1 MSLWKLAK
9 RSLSFYW
16 RTNLGVLLAVMVSAV
31 VLTGALVI
39 GDSVRYS
46 LKMMVKA
53 RLGATRL
60 ALVPQ
65 NRFFRAELA
74 DELAAE
80 LNTVVAPVLKL
91 RGLVA
96 SDDGARRAN
105 RIEVLGVDR
114 RFFKVGAVQNPF
126 VDNWGE
132 TIILNKPLAA
142 KLGVGVGD
150 EVVLRIEK
158 PGLMP
163 RDVPL
168 TPDSGLSIAFRLEVK
183 AVAGQSDFGRFSL
196 QANQVIPLNVF
207 VPLQWLQEKLERSAQ
222 ANTLL
227 IAADAED
234 SLTIEK
240 ANRAVRKSWQ
250 LADADLELRRLK
262 RKDMFEIRSRR
273 VFIDAPVAAAAMNAS
288 DGAVGILTYF
298 VNKLRVGDRTTPYST
313 VTAMKPSADA
323 GGLIPMDMLD
333 EEILVNQWLADDLG
347 AKVGDLVELSYF
359 GLGPMRKLQQ
369 QKTSFRI
376 RAILPMD
383 DLVVDPELMP
393 DFPGLADVNNCRDW
407 DPGITIDLEK
417 IRKHDEDYWQR
428 YRGTPKAFV
437 TLKAGQKMWANR
449 YGNLTMVRY
458 PLSSGSSEDIA
469 GRLLKKVNPASVGLF
484 FQSVR
489 ARGIKAGDQATDF
502 GQLFLGLSMFL
513 IIAALIL
520 MGLLFVFGIE
530 KRSEQVG
537 MLLAVGFSPKL
548 IRRLLFI
555 EGGILAV
562 LGVVGGTAAGL
573 FYTKAM
579 IYGLAT
585 VWQAAVSSSIIYFYV
600 NPSTLFQG
608 ALGAV
613 AVSLIAIW
621 LTLRKQVSRPARELL
636 TGGLECQFLTARQ
649 ISKGKIGLCI
659 AAAAAVGAVLLLGV
673 MGTAHSAAVA
683 GVFFGAG
690 SLLLIAGLGLTQAL
704 LRIAAGGW
712 NKVLTSLPGL
722 GLRNSTRR
730 SGRSLAVVGLLACGI
745 FLVIAVGANR
755 HNPKA
760 GAQRRDSGTGGFTLF
775 GESTISILHDLN
787 NTSGRQSLGLDT
799 DVLQGVQIV
808 QLRVHDGDDAS
819 CLNLNRAQMPQL
831 LGLQPDQLQRRGSFT
846 FTKTIKTQDTR
857 PKTQDPRPKTQD
869 PRPKTQDS
877 RAASGVWSLESGWD
891 LLDENLGE
899 NVVPAVGD
907 YATIYWALGK
917 SVGDELDYIDEK
929 GRRFRLLLVG
939 MLKNSI
945 LQGSLLISEDEFIKR
960 FPSEDGY
967 RMFLID
973 IQDTRPKTQDP
984 RAASGVW
991 SLESGSSIE
1000 DRTEVVAGELS
1011 ARLRDFGLA
1020 LTPATQR
1027 LAEFNAV
1034 ENTYLSI
1041 FQLLGG
1047 LGLLLAS
1054 VGLGLVVLRN
1064 VLERRGELAM
1074 LQAVGFGKA
1083 ELKRMVFYEHGG
1095 LLIGGL
1101 ACGIIAAMVAVSP
1114 ALKSPGAQVPYFSLV
1129 LTIAAIAISGVV
1141 WIWIATAFALSGKM
1155 IDALRNE

>member
-9 RSLSFYW
+9 RSLGFYW
-16 RTNLGVLLAVMVSAV
+16 RTNLGVLLAVMISSV

-53 RLGATRL
+53 RLGKTQL
-60 ALVPQ
+60 ALVPL

-74 DELAAE
+74 EDIVKELD
-80 LNTVVAPVLKL
+80 TIVAPLLQL
-91 RGLVA
+91 RGLIA
-96 SDDGARRAN
+96 NGDGARRAN

-114 RFFKVGAVQNPF
+114 RFFEIGMAQNPLGDSPNQAI
-126 VDNWGE
+126 V
-132 TIILNKPLAA
+132 LNKPLAT

-158 PGLMP
+158 PSLMP

-168 TPDSGLSIAFRLEVK
+168 TPDSGLSIAFRLVVK

-196 QANQVIPLNVF
+196 QANQIAQLNAF
-207 VPLQWLQEKLERSAQ
+207 VPLQWLQEKLDRSAQ

-227 IAADAED
+227 IAADEED

-240 ANRAVRKSWQ
+240 ANKALEKCWQ
-250 LADADLELRRLK
+250 LADADIELRWLK
-262 RKDMFEIRSRR
+262 HKDMFEMRSRR
-273 VFIDAPVAAAAMNAS
+273 VFIDESITAATINTS
-288 DGAVGILTYF
+288 DESFGVLTYF
-298 VNKLRVGDRTTPYST
+298 VNELSSGDRTNPYSM
-313 VTAMKPSADA
+313 VAAVSQSADA
-323 GGLIPMDMLD
+323 GGLIPDDMQD
-333 EEILVNQWLADDLG
+333 NEILINQWLAEDLN
-347 AKVGDLVELSYF
+347 AKEGDEIELTYF
-359 GLGPMRKLQQ
+359 VLGPMRALLEE
-369 QKTSFRI
+369 KTSFRVK
-376 RAILPMD
+376 AILPMD
-383 DLVVDPELMP
+383 NPAMDPNLMP
-393 DFPGLADVNNCRDW
+393 DFPGLADAENCRDW
-407 DPGITIDLEK
+407 DPGIAIDLDK
-417 IRKHDEDYWQR
+417 IRQRDEDYWQE

-437 TLKAGQKMWANR
+437 ALKAGQKMWANR
-449 YGNLTMVRY
+449 YGNLTAVRY
-458 PLSSGSSEDIA
+458 PLSSGSEENIA
-469 GRLLKKVNPASVGLF
+469 GRLLKKVDPASVGLF

-489 ARGIKAGDQATDF
+489 ARGIKAGDQGTDF

-530 KRSEQVG
+530 KRSQQVG

-548 IRRLLFI
+548 VRRLLFI

-562 LGVVGGTAAGL
+562 LGVALGTTAGL
-573 FYTKAM
+573 LYTKTM
-579 IYGLAT
+579 IYGLET
-585 VWQAAVSSSIIYFYV
+585 VWQKAVSGSIIYFYAR
-600 NPSTLFQG
+600 PSTLLEG

-636 TGGLECQFLTARQ
+636 AGELEWQFFTAGPV
-649 ISKGKIGLCI
+649 SKGRIGLCI
-659 AAAAAVGAVLLLGV
+659 ATAATVGAALLLGI
-673 MGTAHSAAVA
+673 MGNADSAAVA

-690 SLLLIAGLGLTQAL
+690 ALLLIAGLGLTQSL
-704 LRIAAGGW
+704 LRIAAGSW
-712 NKVLTSLPGL
+712 NKVLTSLAGL

-755 HNPKA
+755 HNSKA
-760 GAQRRDSGTGGFTLF
+760 DAQRRDSGTGGFTLF
-775 GESTISILHDLN
+775 GESTISILYDLN
-787 NTSGRQSLGLDT
+787 SPSGRQSMGLDT

-819 CLNLNRAQMPQL
+819 CLNLNRAQMPRLLGVQPAQL
-831 LGLQPDQLQRRGSFT
+831 LNRGSFS
-846 FTKTIKTQDTR
+846 FARTKAGAETET
-857 PKTQDPRPKTQD
+857 
-869 PRPKTQDS
+869 
-877 RAASGVWSLESGWD
+877 AWD
-891 LLDENLGE
+891 LLNDYEDED
-899 NVVPAVGD
+899 VVPAVGD
-907 YATIYWALGK
+907 YATVYWALGK

-929 GRRFRLLLVG
+929 GRRFRLHLVG

-967 RMFLID
+967 RVLLID
-973 IQDTRPKTQDP
+973 APQDRSE
-984 RAASGVW
+984 A
-991 SLESGSSIE
+991 
-1000 DRTEVVAGELS
+1000 VAGELS
-1011 ARLRDFGLA
+1011 SRLKDFGLA
-1020 LTPATQR
+1020 LTPTTQR

-1047 LGLLLAS
+1047 LGLILAS

-1074 LQAVGFGKA
+1074 LQAVGFDKA

-1095 LLIGGL
+1095 LLAGGL

-1114 ALKSPGAQVPYFSLV
+1114 ALKSPGAQIPYFSLV
-1129 LTIAAIAISGVV
+1129 LTIAAIAISGIV

-1155 IDALRNE
+1155 LDALRNE

>member
-9 RSLSFYW
+9 RSLGFYW

-39 GDSVRYS
+39 GDSVHYS

-53 RLGATRL
+53 RLGATQL

-80 LNTVVAPVLKL
+80 LNAVVAPVLKL
-91 RGLVA
+91 RGLIA
-96 SDDGARRAN
+96 NDDGARRAN
-105 RIEVLGVDR
+105 RIEVLGVDQ
-114 RFFKVGAVQNPF
+114 RFFKVGAAQNPF
-126 VDNWGE
+126 GDNWGE
-132 TIILNKPLAA
+132 AIILNKPLAA

-158 PGLMP
+158 PSLMP

-168 TPDSGLSIAFRLEVK
+168 TPDSGLSIAFRLVVK

-196 QANQVIPLNVF
+196 QANQVTPLNVF
-207 VPLQWLQEKLERSAQ
+207 VPLQWLQEKLDRSAQ

-227 IAADAED
+227 IAADAEANV
-234 SLTIEK
+234 TIEN
-240 ANRAVRKSWQ
+240 ANRALGKSWQ

-273 VFIDAPVAAAAMNAS
+273 VFIDYPVAAAAMNAA
-288 DGAVGILTYF
+288 DGAIGNLTYF
-298 VNKLRVGDRTTPYST
+298 VNKLRVGDRATPYST

-323 GGLIPMDMLD
+323 GGLIPMDMPD
-333 EEILVNQWLADDLG
+333 DEILVNQWLADDLN
-347 AKVGDLVELSYF
+347 AKEGDEIELTYF
-359 GLGPMRKLQQ
+359 VLGPMRALREGKN
-369 QKTSFRI
+369 SFRI
-376 RAILPMD
+376 KAILPMD
-383 DLVVDPELMP
+383 SPAMDPNLMP
-393 DFPGLADVNNCRDW
+393 DFPGLADAENCRDW
-407 DPGITIDLEK
+407 EPGIAIDLDK
-417 IRKHDEDYWQR
+417 IRQRDEDYWQQ

-437 TLKAGQKMWANR
+437 TLRAGQKMWANR
-449 YGNLTMVRY
+449 YGNLTAVRY

-469 GRLLKKVNPASVGLF
+469 GRLLKNVNPASVGLF

-530 KRSEQVG
+530 SRSEQVG

-548 IRRLLFI
+548 VRRLLFI

-573 FYTKAM
+573 LYTKAM
-579 IYGLAT
+579 IYGLET
-585 VWQAAVSSSIIYFYV
+585 VWQKAVSGSTIYFYAK
-600 NPSTLFQG
+600 PFTLIEG

-636 TGGLECQFLTARQ
+636 AGGLEWQFLTARH

-659 AAAAAVGAVLLLGV
+659 AAVAVVGAVLLLGI
-673 MGTAHSAAVA
+673 MGNADSAAVA

-690 SLLLIAGLGLTQAL
+690 ALLLIAGLGLTQAL
-704 LRIAAGGW
+704 LKIIAGSW
-712 NKVLTSLPGL
+712 NKALTSLAGL

-755 HNPKA
+755 HNPL
-760 GAQRRDSGTGGFTLF
+760 AQVQKRDSGTGGFTLF
-775 GESTISILHDLN
+775 GESTISILYDLN
-787 NTSGRQSLGLDT
+787 SPSGRQSMGLDT

-831 LGLQPDQLQRRGSFT
+831 LGLQPDQLQKRFT

-857 PKTQDPRPKTQD
+857 PKTQDPRPESEV
-869 PRPKTQDS
+869 R
-877 RAASGVWSLESGWD
+877 SLESGWD
-891 LLDENLGE
+891 LLSENLGN

-945 LQGSLLISEDEFIKR
+945 LQGSLIISEDEFIKR

-973 IQDTRPKTQDP
+973 VARPSWPCFHGLEARATTR
-984 RAASGVW
+984 
-991 SLESGSSIE
+991 IE
-1000 DRTEVVAGELS
+1000 AVAGELS

-1074 LQAVGFGKA
+1074 LQAVGFDKA

-1129 LTIAAIAISGVV
+1129 LTIAAIAISGIV

-1155 IDALRNE
+1155 LDALRNE

>member
-9 RSLSFYW
+9 RSLGFYW

-53 RLGATRL
+53 RLGATHL

-74 DELAAE
+74 DELSAE

-91 RGLVA
+91 RGLIA

-105 RIEVLGVDR
+105 RIEVLGVDQ
-114 RFFKVGAVQNPF
+114 RFFKVGAAQNPF
-126 VDNWGE
+126 GDNWGE
-132 TIILNKPLAA
+132 AIVLNKPLAA

-168 TPDSGLSIAFRLEVK
+168 TPDSGLSIAFRLVVK
-183 AVAGQSDFGRFSL
+183 AIAGQSDFGRFSL
-196 QANQVIPLNVF
+196 QANQVAPLNVF
-207 VPLQWLQEKLERSAQ
+207 VPLQWLQEKLDRSAQ

-240 ANRAVRKSWQ
+240 ANRAIRKSWQ

-273 VFIDAPVAAAAMNAS
+273 VFIDYPVAAAAMNAA

-298 VNKLRVGDRTTPYST
+298 VNKLQVGDRATPYST
-313 VTAMKPSADA
+313 VTAMEPSADA
-323 GGLIPMDMLD
+323 GSLIPMDVQD
-333 EEILVNQWLADDLG
+333 DEILINQWLADDVG
-347 AKVGDLVELSYF
+347 AKVGDLVELTYF
-359 GLGPMRKLQQ
+359 VLGPMRRLQQ
-369 QKTSFRI
+369 HKTSFRI

-407 DPGITIDLEK
+407 DPGITIDLDK
-417 IRKHDEDYWQR
+417 LRKHDEDYWQR

-437 TLKAGQKMWANR
+437 TLRAGQKMWANR
-449 YGNLTMVRY
+449 YGNLTAVRY

-530 KRSEQVG
+530 KRGEQVG

-548 IRRLLFI
+548 VRRLLFI

-579 IYGLAT
+579 IYGLET
-585 VWQAAVSSSIIYFYV
+585 VWQKAVSGSTIHFYAK
-600 NPSTLFQG
+600 PFTLLIG
-608 ALGAV
+608 ALVAV

-636 TGGLECQFLTARQ
+636 AGGLEWQFFKAGPV
-649 ISKGKIGLCI
+649 SKGRIGLYI
-659 AAAAAVGAVLLLGV
+659 ASVSTVGAVLLLGV
-673 MGTAHSAAVA
+673 MGNADSAAVA

-690 SLLLIAGLGLTQAL
+690 ALLLIAGLGFGYWLIGYSLLTTHHSPM
-704 LRIAAGGW
+704 
-712 NKVLTSLPGL
+712 TSLAGL

-755 HNPKA
+755 HNPLA
-760 GAQRRDSGTGGFTLF
+760 QAQRRDSGTGGFTLF
-775 GESTISILHDLN
+775 GESTISILYDLN
-787 NTSGRQSLGLDT
+787 SPSGRQSMGLDT

-819 CLNLNRAQMPQL
+819 CLNLNRAQMPRL
-831 LGLQPDQLQRRGSFT
+831 LGLQPEQLQKRFT
-846 FTKTIKTQDTR
+846 FTKTIPQMPQIEMDYTDKSVKSAKIR
-857 PKTQDPRPKTQD
+857 EIR
-869 PRPKTQDS
+869 
-877 RAASGVWSLESGWD
+877 GWD
-891 LLDENLGE
+891 LLNENLGN

-1000 DRTEVVAGELS
+1000 DRTEAVAGELS
-1011 ARLRDFGLA
+1011 ARLMDFGLA

-1047 LGLLLAS
+1047 LGLILAS

-1074 LQAVGFGKA
+1074 LQAVGFDKA

-1155 IDALRNE
+1155 LDALRNE

>member
-16 RTNLGVLLAVMVSAV
+16 RTNLGILLAVMVSAV

-53 RLGATRL
+53 RLGKTQL

-91 RGLVA
+91 RGLIA

-105 RIEVLGVDR
+105 RVEVLGVDR
-114 RFFKVGAVQNPF
+114 RFFEVGAAQNPLGDSPNQAI
-126 VDNWGE
+126 V
-132 TIILNKPLAA
+132 LNKPLAA

-158 PGLMP
+158 PSLMP
-163 RDVPL
+163 REVPL
-168 TPDSGLSIAFRLEVK
+168 TPDSGLSIAFRLVVK
-183 AVAGQSDFGRFSL
+183 AIAGDSDFGRFSL
-196 QANQVIPLNVF
+196 QANQVTPLNVF
-207 VPLQWLQEKLERSAQ
+207 VPLQWLQEKLDRSAQ

-227 IAADAED
+227 IAADEED
-234 SLTIEK
+234 NLTIEK
-240 ANRAVRKSWQ
+240 ANRALGKCWQ
-250 LADADLELRRLK
+250 LADADIELRRLK
-262 RKDMFEIRSRR
+262 HKDMFEMRSRR
-273 VFIDAPVAAAAMNAS
+273 VFIDESITAAAIDTS
-288 DGAVGILTYF
+288 DESFGVLTYF
-298 VNKLRVGDRTTPYST
+298 VNELHSGDKTTPYSMVAAVSQST
-313 VTAMKPSADA
+313 DA
-323 GGLIPMDMLD
+323 GGLMPEDMQD
-333 EEILVNQWLADDLG
+333 NEILINQWLAEDLN
-347 AKVGDLVELSYF
+347 AKEGDEIELTYF
-359 GLGPMRKLQQ
+359 VLGPMRALREE
-369 QKTSFRI
+369 KTSFRVK
-376 RAILPMD
+376 AILPMD
-383 DLVVDPELMP
+383 SPAMDPNLMP
-393 DFPGLADVNNCRDW
+393 DFPGLADVENCRDW
-407 DPGITIDLEK
+407 EPSIPIDLDK
-417 IRKHDEDYWQR
+417 IRQRDEDYWQE

-437 TLKAGQKMWANR
+437 TLRAGQKMWANR
-449 YGNLTMVRY
+449 YGNLTAVRY
-458 PLSSGSSEDIA
+458 PLSSGSEENIA
-469 GRLLKKVNPASVGLF
+469 GRLLKKVDLASVGLF
-484 FQSVR
+484 LQSVR
-489 ARGIKAGDQATDF
+489 ARGIKAGDQGTDF

-530 KRSEQVG
+530 KRSQQVG

-548 IRRLLFI
+548 VRRLLFI

-562 LGVVGGTAAGL
+562 LGVALGTAAGL
-573 FYTKAM
+573 LYTKTM

-585 VWQAAVSSSIIYFYV
+585 VWQKAVSGSIIYFYAR
-600 NPSTLFQG
+600 PSTLLEG

-636 TGGLECQFLTARQ
+636 AGGLEWQFSKAGPV
-649 ISKGKIGLCI
+649 SKGRIGLCI
-659 AAAAAVGAVLLLGV
+659 AAVAIVGAVLLLSI
-673 MGTAHSAAVA
+673 MGNADSAAVA

-690 SLLLIAGLGLTQAL
+690 ALLLIAGLGLTQAL

-712 NKVLTSLPGL
+712 NKVLTSLAGL

-755 HNPKA
+755 HNSKA
-760 GAQRRDSGTGGFTLF
+760 DAQRRDSGTGGFALF
-775 GESTISILHDLN
+775 GESAIGILYDLN
-787 NTSGRQSLGLDT
+787 SQSGRQSMGLDT

-808 QLRVHDGDDAS
+808 QLRVHEGDDAS

-831 LGLQPDQLQRRGSFT
+831 LGIQPEQLQKRGSFT
-846 FTKTIKTQDTR
+846 FTKTIE
-857 PKTQDPRPKTQD
+857 
-869 PRPKTQDS
+869 S
-877 RAASGVWSLESGWD
+877 ASGKGLWD
-891 LLDENLGE
+891 LLDENFDD

-907 YATIYWALGK
+907 YATVYWALGK

-929 GRRFRLLLVG
+929 GRRFRLRLVG

-945 LQGSLLISEDEFIKR
+945 LQGSLIISEDEFIKR

-973 IQDTRPKTQDP
+973 TRPSNAGFRSKPAVGESILDP
-984 RAASGVW
+984 AT
-991 SLESGSSIE
+991 LGSDQNPPLAGRSSTNIE
-1000 DRTEVVAGELS
+1000 DRTEADFDELSRVVAGELS
-1011 ARLRDFGLA
+1011 ARLKDYGLA
-1020 LTPATQR
+1020 LTPTTQR

-1047 LGLLLAS
+1047 LGLILAS

-1074 LQAVGFGKA
+1074 LQAVGFDKA

-1095 LLIGGL
+1095 LLAGGL

-1114 ALKSPGAQVPYFSLV
+1114 ALKSPGAQIPYFSLV
-1129 LTIAAIAISGVV
+1129 LTIAAIAISGIV

-1155 IDALRNE
+1155 LDALRNE

>member
-9 RSLSFYW
+9 RSLGFYW

-53 RLGATRL
+53 RLGKTKL

-65 NRFFRAELA
+65 KRFFRAELA
-74 DELAAE
+74 NDLAKELD
-80 LNTVVAPVLKL
+80 TIIAPLLQL
-91 RGLVA
+91 RGLIA
-96 SDDGARRAN
+96 NGDGTKRAN
-105 RIEVLGVDR
+105 RIEVLGVDG
-114 RFFKVGAVQNPF
+114 RFFEIGTAQNPF
-126 VDNWGE
+126 GDSPNQSIV
-132 TIILNKPLAA
+132 LNKPLAA

-158 PGLMP
+158 PSLMP

-168 TPDSGLSIAFRLEVK
+168 TPDSGLSIAFRFVVK

-196 QANQVIPLNVF
+196 QANQVTSLNVF

-227 IAADAED
+227 IAADEED

-240 ANRAVRKSWQ
+240 ANKALEKCWQ
-250 LADADLELRRLK
+250 LADADIELRRLK
-262 RKDMFEIRSRR
+262 HKDMFEMRSRR
-273 VFIDAPVAAAAMNAS
+273 VFIDESITAATINTGDES
-288 DGAVGILTYF
+288 FGVLTYF
-298 VNKLRVGDRTTPYST
+298 VNELSSGDRITPYSM
-313 VTAMKPSADA
+313 VAAVCQQMDA
-323 GGLIPMDMLD
+323 GGLMPEDIQDN
-333 EEILVNQWLADDLG
+333 EILINQWLAEDLE
-347 AKVGDLVELSYF
+347 AKEGDEIELTYF
-359 GLGPMRKLQQ
+359 VLGPMRTLREE
-369 QKTSFRI
+369 KTSFRI
-376 RAILPMD
+376 KAILSMD
-383 DLVVDPELMP
+383 NPAMDPNLMP
-393 DFPGLADVNNCRDW
+393 DFPGLADAENCRDW
-407 DPGITIDLEK
+407 EPGIPIDLDK
-417 IRKHDEDYWQR
+417 IRQRDEDYWQQ

-437 TLKAGQKMWANR
+437 TLRAGQKMWANR
-449 YGNLTMVRY
+449 YGNLTAVRY

-489 ARGIKAGDQATDF
+489 ARGIKAGDQGTDF

-530 KRSEQVG
+530 QRSEQVG
-537 MLLAVGFSPKL
+537 ILLAVGLSPKL
-548 IRRLLFI
+548 VRRLLFI

-562 LGVVGGTAAGL
+562 LGVALGTAAGL
-573 FYTKAM
+573 LYTKTM

-585 VWQAAVSSSIIYFYV
+585 VWKAAVSGSSIYFYAK
-600 NPSTLFQG
+600 PSTLLEG
-608 ALGAV
+608 ALGAI

-636 TGGLECQFLTARQ
+636 AGGLEWQFFKAGPA
-649 ISKGKIGLCI
+649 SKGRIGLFI
-659 AAAAAVGAVLLLGV
+659 AAVAALGAVLLLSI
-673 MGTAHSAAVA
+673 MGNADSAAVA

-690 SLLLIAGLGLTQAL
+690 ALLLIAGLGLTQAL
-704 LRIAAGGW
+704 LKIAAGSW
-712 NKVLTSLPGL
+712 NKVMSSIAGL

-755 HNPKA
+755 QNSKA
-760 GAQRRDSGTGGFTLF
+760 DAQRRDSGTGGFTLF
-775 GESTISILHDLN
+775 GESTIGILYDLN
-787 NTSGRQSLGLDT
+787 SKSGRQSMGLET

-831 LGLQPDQLQRRGSFT
+831 LGLQPEQLQKRGSFT

-857 PKTQDPRPKTQD
+857 LKTQDTRPE
-869 PRPKTQDS
+869 
-877 RAASGVWSLESGWD
+877 SGVRSLESGWD
-891 LLDENLGE
+891 LLDENFGE

-907 YATIYWALGK
+907 YATVYWALGK

-929 GRRFRLLLVG
+929 GRRFRLRLVG

-945 LQGSLLISEDEFIKR
+945 LQGSLLISEDEFVKR

-967 RMFLID
+967 RILLID
-973 IQDTRPKTQDP
+973 VPKDK
-984 RAASGVW
+984 
-991 SLESGSSIE
+991 
-1000 DRTEVVAGELS
+1000 TEAVAGELS

-1047 LGLLLAS
+1047 LGLILGS

-1074 LQAVGFGKA
+1074 LQAVGFDKA
-1083 ELKRMVFYEHGG
+1083 ALKRMVFYEHGG
-1095 LLIGGL
+1095 LMAGGL
-1101 ACGIIAAMVAVSP
+1101 ACGIVAALVAVSP
-1114 ALKSPGAQVPYFSLV
+1114 ALKTPGAQVPYFSLV
-1129 LTIAAIAISGVV
+1129 LTTACIGISGVV
-1141 WIWIATAFALSGKM
+1141 WIWIATAFALSGKLLE
-1155 IDALRNE
+1155 ALRNE

>member
-9 RSLSFYW
+9 RSLGFYW
-16 RTNLGVLLAVMVSAV
+16 RTNLGVLLAVMVSAT

-53 RLGATRL
+53 RLGKTQL

-80 LNTVVAPVLKL
+80 LNTVVAPVLQL
-91 RGLVA
+91 RGLIA
-96 SDDGARRAN
+96 NGDGARRAN
-105 RIEVLGVDR
+105 RIEVLGVDG
-114 RFFKVGAVQNPF
+114 RFFEIGTAQNPLGDSPNQAI
-126 VDNWGE
+126 V
-132 TIILNKPLAA
+132 LNKPLAA

-158 PGLMP
+158 PSLVP
-163 RDVPL
+163 REVPL
-168 TPDSGLSIAFRLEVK
+168 TPDSGLSIAFRLVVK
-183 AVAGQSDFGRFSL
+183 AIAGDSDFGRFSL
-196 QANQVIPLNVF
+196 QANQIAPLNVF
-207 VPLQWLQEKLERSAQ
+207 VPLQWLQEKLDRSAQ

-240 ANRAVRKSWQ
+240 ANKALGKCWQ
-250 LADADLELRRLK
+250 LADADIELRRLK
-262 RKDMFEIRSRR
+262 HKDMFEIRSRR
-273 VFIDAPVAAAAMNAS
+273 VFIDESITAATINTGDES
-288 DGAVGILTYF
+288 FGVLTYF
-298 VNKLRVGDRTTPYST
+298 VNELSSGDRTTPYSM
-313 VTAMKPSADA
+313 VAAVSQSADA
-323 GGLIPMDMLD
+323 GGLIPDDMQD
-333 EEILVNQWLADDLG
+333 NEILINQWLAEDLD
-347 AKVGDLVELSYF
+347 AKEGDEIELTYF
-359 GLGPMRKLQQ
+359 VLGPMRALREA
-369 QKTSFRI
+369 KTSFRI
-376 RAILPMD
+376 KAILSMD
-383 DLVVDPELMP
+383 NPAMDPNLMP
-393 DFPGLADVNNCRDW
+393 DFPGLADAENCRDW
-407 DPGITIDLEK
+407 DPGIAIDLDK
-417 IRKHDEDYWQR
+417 IRQRDEDYWQQ

-437 TLKAGQKMWANR
+437 TLRAGQKMWANR
-449 YGNLTMVRY
+449 YGNLTAVRY

-469 GRLLKKVNPASVGLF
+469 GRLLKKVDPASAGLF

-489 ARGIKAGDQATDF
+489 ARGIKAGDQGTDF

-548 IRRLLFI
+548 VRRLLFI

-562 LGVVGGTAAGL
+562 LGVVLGTAAGL
-573 FYTKAM
+573 LYTKAM

-585 VWQAAVSSSIIYFYV
+585 VWQAAVSGSTIYFYAKLSSLV
-600 NPSTLFQG
+600 EG

-613 AVSLIAIW
+613 VVSLIAIW
-621 LTLRKQVSRPARELL
+621 LTLRRQVSRPARELL
-636 TGGLECQFLTARQ
+636 AGGLEWQFFTAGPV
-649 ISKGKIGLCI
+649 SKGRIGLFI
-659 AAAAAVGAVLLLGV
+659 AAVSTVGAVLLLSI
-673 MGTAHSAAVA
+673 MGNADSAAVA

-690 SLLLIAGLGLTQAL
+690 ALLLIAGLGLTQAL
-704 LRIAAGGW
+704 LRIAVGSW
-712 NKVLTSLPGL
+712 NKAMSSLAGL

-755 HNPKA
+755 HNSKA
-760 GAQRRDSGTGGFTLF
+760 DTQRRDSGTGGFSLF
-775 GESTISILHDLN
+775 GESAIGILYDLN
-787 NTSGRQSLGLDT
+787 SPSGRQSMRLNDN
-799 DVLQGVQIV
+799 VLEGVQIV

-831 LGLQPDQLQRRGSFT
+831 LGLQPDQLKKRGSFT

-857 PKTQDPRPKTQD
+857 HKTQDPRP
-869 PRPKTQDS
+869 
-877 RAASGVWSLESGWD
+877 ESGWD

-899 NVVPAVGD
+899 DVVPAVGD
-907 YATIYWALGK
+907 YATVYWALGK

-929 GRRFRLLLVG
+929 GRGFRLRLVG

-945 LQGSLLISEDEFIKR
+945 LQGSLIISEDEFIKR

-967 RMFLID
+967 RVLLID
-973 IQDTRPKTQDP
+973 APQ
-984 RAASGVW
+984 
-991 SLESGSSIE
+991 
-1000 DRTEVVAGELS
+1000 DRTEAVAGELS
-1011 ARLRDFGLA
+1011 VRLKDYGLA
-1020 LTPATQR
+1020 LTPTTQR

-1047 LGLLLAS
+1047 LGLILAS

-1074 LQAVGFGKA
+1074 LQAVGFDKA
-1083 ELKRMVFYEHGG
+1083 ALKRMVFYEHGG
-1095 LLIGGL
+1095 LMAGGL
-1101 ACGIIAAMVAVSP
+1101 ACGVFAALVAVSP
-1114 ALKSPGAQVPYFSLV
+1114 ALKSPGGQVPYFSLV
-1129 LTIAAIAISGVV
+1129 LTIACIGISGVV

-1155 IDALRNE
+1155 LEALRNE

>member
-46 LKMMVKA
+46 LKMIVKA
-53 RLGATRL
+53 RLGKTQL

-65 NRFFRAELA
+65 NRFFRVELA
-74 DELAAE
+74 DELASE
-80 LNTVVAPVLKL
+80 LDTVVAPVLQL
-91 RGLVA
+91 RGLIA

-114 RFFKVGAVQNPF
+114 RFFEVGAAQNPLGDSPNQSI
-126 VDNWGE
+126 V
-132 TIILNKPLAA
+132 LNKPLAA

-158 PGLMP
+158 PSLMP
-163 RDVPL
+163 REVPL
-168 TPDSGLSIAFRLEVK
+168 TPDSGLSIAFRLVVK
-183 AVAGQSDFGRFSL
+183 AIAGESDFGRFSL
-196 QANQVIPLNVF
+196 QANQIAPLNVF
-207 VPLQWLQEKLERSAQ
+207 VPLQWLQEKLDRSTQ

-240 ANRAVRKSWQ
+240 ANRALGKCWQ

-288 DGAVGILTYF
+288 DGAVGTLTYF
-298 VNKLRVGDRTTPYST
+298 VNRLRVGDRATPYST
-313 VTAMKPSADA
+313 VTAMSQSADA
-323 GGLIPMDMLD
+323 GGLIPEDMQD
-333 EEILVNQWLADDLG
+333 NEILINQWLAEDLN
-347 AKVGDLVELSYF
+347 AKEGDEIELTYF
-359 GLGPMRKLQQ
+359 VLGSMRALREE
-369 QKTSFRI
+369 KTSFRVK
-376 RAILPMD
+376 AILPMD
-383 DLVVDPELMP
+383 SPAMDPNLMP
-393 DFPGLADVNNCRDW
+393 DFPGLADVENCRDW
-407 DPGITIDLEK
+407 DPGIAIDLDK
-417 IRKHDEDYWQR
+417 IRQRDEDYWQQ

-437 TLKAGQKMWANR
+437 TLRAGQKMWANR
-449 YGNLTMVRY
+449 YGNLTAVRY
-458 PLSSGSSEDIA
+458 PLSSGLGEDVA
-469 GRLLKKVNPASVGLF
+469 GRLLKNVDPASVGLF

-548 IRRLLFI
+548 VRRLLFI

-573 FYTKAM
+573 LYTKAM

-585 VWQAAVSSSIIYFYV
+585 VWQKAVSGSTIHFYAK
-600 NPSTLFQG
+600 PFTLLIG
-608 ALGAV
+608 ALVAV

-636 TGGLECQFLTARQ
+636 AGGLEWQFLTTRQ

-659 AAAAAVGAVLLLGV
+659 AAVAAVGAVLLRGI
-673 MGTAHSAAVA
+673 MGTADSAAVA

-690 SLLLIAGLGLTQAL
+690 ALLLIAGLGLTQAL
-704 LRIAAGGW
+704 LKIIAGSW
-712 NKVLTSLPGL
+712 NKALTSLAGL

-755 HNPKA
+755 HNPL
-760 GAQRRDSGTGGFTLF
+760 AQAQKRDSGTGGFTLF
-775 GESTISILHDLN
+775 GESTISILYDLN
-787 NTSGRQSLGLDT
+787 SPSGRQSMGLDT

-831 LGLQPDQLQRRGSFT
+831 LGLQPNQLQRRGSFT

-857 PKTQDPRPKTQD
+857 LKTQDKRP
-869 PRPKTQDS
+869 
-877 RAASGVWSLESGWD
+877 ESGWD

-945 LQGSLLISEDEFIKR
+945 LQGSLIISEDEFIKR

-973 IQDTRPKTQDP
+973 IQDSRHKTQDTRP
-984 RAASGVW
+984 GSGVW

-1000 DRTEVVAGELS
+1000 DRTEAVAGELS
-1011 ARLRDFGLA
+1011 ARLRDFGLT
-1020 LTPATQR
+1020 LTPTTQR

-1047 LGLLLAS
+1047 LGLILGS

-1074 LQAVGFGKA
+1074 LQAVGFDKA
-1083 ELKRMVFYEHGG
+1083 ALKRMVFYEHGG
-1095 LLIGGL
+1095 LMAGGL
-1101 ACGIIAAMVAVSP
+1101 ACGIFAALVAVSP
-1114 ALKSPGAQVPYFSLV
+1114 ALKSPGGQVPYFSLV
-1129 LTIAAIAISGVV
+1129 LTIACIGISGVV
-1141 WIWIATAFALSGKM
+1141 WIWIAMAFALSGKLLE
-1155 IDALRNE
+1155 ALRNE

>member
-9 RSLSFYW
+9 RSLGFYW

-53 RLGATRL
+53 RLGETKL

-65 NRFFRAELA
+65 KRFFRAELA
-74 DELAAE
+74 DDLVKELD
-80 LNTVVAPVLKL
+80 TIVAPLLQL
-91 RGLVA
+91 RGLIA
-96 SDDGARRAN
+96 NGDGAKRAN
-105 RIEVLGVDR
+105 RIEVLGVDG
-114 RFFKVGAVQNPF
+114 RFFEIGTAQNPLGDSPNQAI
-126 VDNWGE
+126 V
-132 TIILNKPLAA
+132 LNKPLAA

-158 PGLMP
+158 PSLMP

-168 TPDSGLSIAFRLEVK
+168 TPDSGLSIAFRLVVK
-183 AVAGQSDFGRFSL
+183 AIAGQSDFGRFSL
-196 QANQVIPLNVF
+196 QANQVTPLNAF
-207 VPLQWLQEKLERSAQ
+207 VPLQWLQEKLDRSAQ

-227 IAADAED
+227 IAADEED
-234 SLTIEK
+234 NLTIEK
-240 ANRAVRKSWQ
+240 ANKALEKCWQ
-250 LADADLELRRLK
+250 LADADIELRRLK
-262 RKDMFEIRSRR
+262 HKDMFEMRSRR
-273 VFIDAPVAAAAMNAS
+273 VFIDESITAATINTS
-288 DGAVGILTYF
+288 DESFGVLTYF
-298 VNKLRVGDRTTPYST
+298 VNELSSGDRTTPYSM
-313 VTAMKPSADA
+313 VAAVSQSADA
-323 GGLIPMDMLD
+323 GGLIPDDMQD
-333 EEILVNQWLADDLG
+333 NEILINQWLAEDLN
-347 AKVGDLVELSYF
+347 ATEGDEIELTYF
-359 GLGPMRKLQQ
+359 VIGPMRALREA
-369 QKTSFRI
+369 KTSFRVK
-376 RAILPMD
+376 AILPMD
-383 DLVVDPELMP
+383 SPAMDPNLMP
-393 DFPGLADVNNCRDW
+393 DFPGLADAENCRDW
-407 DPGITIDLEK
+407 DPGIAIDLDK
-417 IRKHDEDYWQR
+417 IRQRDEDYWQE

-449 YGNLTMVRY
+449 YGNLTAVRY

-489 ARGIKAGDQATDF
+489 ARGIKAGDQGTDF

-513 IIAALIL
+513 IMAALIL

-530 KRSEQVG
+530 KRSQQVG
-537 MLLAVGFSPKL
+537 ILLAVGFPPKL
-548 IRRLLFI
+548 VRRLLFI

-562 LGVVGGTAAGL
+562 LGVALGTAAGL
-573 FYTKAM
+573 LYTKTM

-585 VWQAAVSSSIIYFYV
+585 VWKAAVSGSSIYFYAK
-600 NPSTLFQG
+600 PSTLFEG

-613 AVSLIAIW
+613 VVSLIAIW

-636 TGGLECQFLTARQ
+636 AGGLEWQFFKAGPV
-649 ISKGKIGLCI
+649 SKGRIGLCI
-659 AAAAAVGAVLLLGV
+659 AAAATVGAVLLLSI
-673 MGTAHSAAVA
+673 MGNADSVAVA

-690 SLLLIAGLGLTQAL
+690 ALLLIAGLGLTHAL
-704 LRIAAGGW
+704 LKIIAGGW
-712 NKVLTSLPGL
+712 NKVLTSLAGL

-755 HNPKA
+755 HNPLA
-760 GAQRRDSGTGGFTLF
+760 QAQRRDSGTGGFTLF
-775 GESTISILHDLN
+775 GESTISILYDLN
-787 NTSGRQSLGLDT
+787 SPSGRQSMGLDT
-799 DVLQGVQIV
+799 DVLGSRKAGSLQGVQIV

-831 LGLQPDQLQRRGSFT
+831 LGIQPEQLQKRGSFT
-846 FTKTIKTQDTR
+846 FTKTIETQETR
-857 PKTQDPRPKTQD
+857 LKTQDPRP
-869 PRPKTQDS
+869 
-877 RAASGVWSLESGWD
+877 AFGWD

-907 YATIYWALGK
+907 YATVYWALGK

-929 GRRFRLLLVG
+929 GRRFRLRLVG

-973 IQDTRPKTQDP
+973 IQDTRPKQQDP
-984 RAASGVW
+984 RPGSGVW

-1000 DRTEVVAGELS
+1000 DRTEAVAGELS
-1011 ARLRDFGLA
+1011 ARLKDYGLA
-1020 LTPATQR
+1020 LAPATQR

-1047 LGLLLAS
+1047 LGLILAS

-1074 LQAVGFGKA
+1074 LQAVGFEKA

-1095 LLIGGL
+1095 LLAGGL

-1114 ALKSPGAQVPYFSLV
+1114 ALKSPGGQVPYFSLV
-1129 LTIAAIAISGVV
+1129 LTIAAIAISGIV

-1155 IDALRNE
+1155 LDALRNE

>member
-9 RSLSFYW
+9 RSLGFYW

-53 RLGATRL
+53 RLGETKL

-65 NRFFRAELA
+65 KRFFRAELA
-74 DELAAE
+74 DDLAKELD
-80 LNTVVAPVLKL
+80 TIVAPLLQL
-91 RGLVA
+91 RGLIA
-96 SDDGARRAN
+96 NDDGAKRAN
-105 RIEVLGVDR
+105 RIEVLGVDG
-114 RFFKVGAVQNPF
+114 RFFEIGTAQNPLGDSPNQAI
-126 VDNWGE
+126 V
-132 TIILNKPLAA
+132 LNKPLAA

-158 PGLMP
+158 PSLMP

-168 TPDSGLSIAFRLEVK
+168 TPDSGLSIAFRLVVK

-196 QANQVIPLNVF
+196 QANQVTPLNAF
-207 VPLQWLQEKLERSAQ
+207 VPLQWLQEKLNRSAQ
-222 ANTLL
+222 VNTLL
-227 IAADAED
+227 IAADEED

-240 ANRAVRKSWQ
+240 ANEALGKCWQ
-250 LADADLELRRLK
+250 LADADIELRRLK
-262 RKDMFEIRSRR
+262 RNDMFEMRSRR
-273 VFIDAPVAAAAMNAS
+273 VFIDESITAATINTS
-288 DGAVGILTYF
+288 DESFGVLIYF
-298 VNKLRVGDRTTPYST
+298 VNELSSGDRTTPYSM
-313 VTAMKPSADA
+313 VAAVSQSADA
-323 GGLIPMDMLD
+323 GGLIPDDMQD
-333 EEILVNQWLADDLG
+333 NEILINQWLAEDLD
-347 AKVGDLVELSYF
+347 AEEGDEIELTYF
-359 GLGPMRKLQQ
+359 VLGPMRALREE
-369 QKTSFRI
+369 KTSFRI
-376 RAILPMD
+376 KAILPMD
-383 DLVVDPELMP
+383 SPAMDPNLMP
-393 DFPGLADVNNCRDW
+393 DFPGLADAENCRDW
-407 DPGITIDLEK
+407 DPGIAIDLDK
-417 IRKHDEDYWQR
+417 IRQRDEDYWHE

-449 YGNLTMVRY
+449 YGNLTAVRY

-469 GRLLKKVNPASVGLF
+469 GRLLKRVDPASVGLF

-489 ARGIKAGDQATDF
+489 ARGIKAGGQGTDF

-530 KRSEQVG
+530 KRSQQVG
-537 MLLAVGFSPKL
+537 MLLAVGFPPKL
-548 IRRLLFI
+548 VRRLLFI

-562 LGVVGGTAAGL
+562 LGVALGTAAGL
-573 FYTKAM
+573 LYTKTM

-585 VWQAAVSSSIIYFYV
+585 VWKAAVSGSSIYFYAK
-600 NPSTLFQG
+600 PSTLFEG

-613 AVSLIAIW
+613 VVSLIAIW

-636 TGGLECQFLTARQ
+636 AGGLEWQFFKAGPV
-649 ISKGKIGLCI
+649 SKGRIGLCI
-659 AAAAAVGAVLLLGV
+659 AAAATVGAVLLLSI
-673 MGTAHSAAVA
+673 MGNADSAAVA

-690 SLLLIAGLGLTQAL
+690 ALLLIAGLGLTHAL
-704 LRIAAGGW
+704 LKIIAGGW
-712 NKVLTSLPGL
+712 NKVLTSLAGL

-755 HNPKA
+755 HNSIA
-760 GAQRRDSGTGGFTLF
+760 QAQRRDSGTGGFTVF
-775 GESTISILHDLN
+775 GESTISILYDLN
-787 NTSGRQSLGLDT
+787 SPSGHQSMGLDT

-831 LGLQPDQLQRRGSFT
+831 LGIQPEQLQKRGSFT
-846 FTKTIKTQDTR
+846 FAKTIETQDSR
-857 PKTQDPRPKTQD
+857 LKTQDPRP
-869 PRPKTQDS
+869 
-877 RAASGVWSLESGWD
+877 ESGWD

-907 YATIYWALGK
+907 YATVYWALGK

-929 GRRFRLLLVG
+929 GRRFRLRLVG

-945 LQGSLLISEDEFIKR
+945 LQGSLVISEDEFIKR

-984 RAASGVW
+984 RPGSGVW

-1000 DRTEVVAGELS
+1000 DRTEAVAGELS
-1011 ARLRDFGLA
+1011 VRLRDFGLA

-1027 LAEFNAV
+1027 LDEFNAV

-1047 LGLLLAS
+1047 LGLILAS

-1074 LQAVGFGKA
+1074 LQAVGFEKA

-1095 LLIGGL
+1095 LLAGGL

-1114 ALKSPGAQVPYFSLV
+1114 ALKSPGAQIPYFSLV
-1129 LTIAAIAISGVV
+1129 LTIAAIAISGIV

-1155 IDALRNE
+1155 LDALRNE

>member
-9 RSLSFYW
+9 RSLGFYW

-53 RLGATRL
+53 RLGKTQL

-74 DELAAE
+74 DDLAKELD
-80 LNTVVAPVLKL
+80 TIVAPLLQL
-91 RGLVA
+91 RGLIA
-96 SDDGARRAN
+96 NGDGAKRAN
-105 RIEVLGVDR
+105 RIEVLGVDG
-114 RFFKVGAVQNPF
+114 RFFEIGMAQNPLGDSPNQAI
-126 VDNWGE
+126 V
-132 TIILNKPLAA
+132 LNKPLAA

-158 PGLMP
+158 PSLMP

-168 TPDSGLSIAFRLEVK
+168 TPDSGLSIAFRLVVK

-196 QANQVIPLNVF
+196 QANQIAQLNAF
-207 VPLQWLQEKLERSAQ
+207 VPLQWLQEKLDRSAQ

-227 IAADAED
+227 IAADEED

-240 ANRAVRKSWQ
+240 ANGALGKCWQ
-250 LADADLELRRLK
+250 LADAGIELRRLK
-262 RKDMFEIRSRR
+262 HKDMFEMRSRR
-273 VFIDAPVAAAAMNAS
+273 VFIDESITAATINTS
-288 DGAVGILTYF
+288 DESFGVLTYF
-298 VNKLRVGDRTTPYST
+298 VNELSSGDRTNPYSM
-313 VTAMKPSADA
+313 VTAMSQSADA
-323 GGLIPMDMLD
+323 GGLIPDDMQD
-333 EEILVNQWLADDLG
+333 NEILINQWLADDLN
-347 AKVGDLVELSYF
+347 AKEGDEIELTYF
-359 GLGPMRKLQQ
+359 VLGPMRALREE
-369 QKTSFRI
+369 KTSFRVK
-376 RAILPMD
+376 AILPMD
-383 DLVVDPELMP
+383 SPAMDPNLMP
-393 DFPGLADVNNCRDW
+393 DFPGLADAENCRDW
-407 DPGITIDLEK
+407 DPGIAIDLDK
-417 IRKHDEDYWQR
+417 IRQRDEDYWQE

-449 YGNLTMVRY
+449 YGNLTAVRY

-469 GRLLKKVNPASVGLF
+469 GRLLKKVDPASVGLF

-489 ARGIKAGDQATDF
+489 ARGIKAGDQGTDF

-530 KRSEQVG
+530 KRSQQVG

-548 IRRLLFI
+548 VRRLLFI

-562 LGVVGGTAAGL
+562 LGVALGTTAGL
-573 FYTKAM
+573 LYTKTM
-579 IYGLAT
+579 IYGLET
-585 VWQAAVSSSIIYFYV
+585 VWQKAVSGSIIYFYAK
-600 NPSTLFQG
+600 PSTLFQG

-636 TGGLECQFLTARQ
+636 AGGLEWQFSKAGPV
-649 ISKGKIGLCI
+649 SKGRIGLCI
-659 AAAAAVGAVLLLGV
+659 AAVATVGAALLLGI
-673 MGTAHSAAVA
+673 MGNADSAAVA

-690 SLLLIAGLGLTQAL
+690 ALLLIAGLGLTQSL
-704 LRIAAGGW
+704 LRIAAGSW
-712 NKVLTSLPGL
+712 NKVLTSLAGL

-755 HNPKA
+755 HNPL
-760 GAQRRDSGTGGFTLF
+760 AQAQKRDSGTGGFALF

-787 NTSGRQSLGLDT
+787 SPSGRQSMGLPPPTTSGGVIPAKAGT

-831 LGLQPDQLQRRGSFT
+831 LGIQPDQLQKRGSFT
-846 FTKTIKTQDTR
+846 FTKTIETQDTKL
-857 PKTQDPRPKTQD
+857 KTQDPRP
-869 PRPKTQDS
+869 
-877 RAASGVWSLESGWD
+877 ESGWD

-907 YATIYWALGK
+907 YATVYWALGK

-929 GRRFRLLLVG
+929 GRRFRLHLVG

-967 RMFLID
+967 RVLLID
-973 IQDTRPKTQDP
+973 APQDRSE
-984 RAASGVW
+984 A
-991 SLESGSSIE
+991 
-1000 DRTEVVAGELS
+1000 VAGELS
-1011 ARLRDFGLA
+1011 ARLKDFGLA
-1020 LTPATQR
+1020 LTPTTQR

-1047 LGLLLAS
+1047 LGLILAS

-1074 LQAVGFGKA
+1074 LQAVGFEKA

-1129 LTIAAIAISGVV
+1129 LTIAAIAISGIV

-1155 IDALRNE
+1155 LDALRNE